1 MNKISF
7 KISREMLMEMAGLKT
22 PEDGF
27 EYIEDF
33 FAIDKS
39 RIEKVDSIW
48 EPSLEPVLSIT
59 IKPKNDR

>member
-7 KISREMLMEMAGLKT
+7 KISRDMLMEMASLKT

-33 FAIDKS
+33 FAIDKN
-39 RIEKVDSIW
+39 RIEKISTIF
-48 EPSLEPVLSIT
+48 EPSMEPQLTIT
-59 IKPKNDR
+59 IKPRNVR